1 VSSSALGEVMEGL
14 NLLRLA
20 AIARFMRPSPQGQLS
35 FAHLAFGE
43 RPRLDLP
50 SIGFEDEV
58 TVAAGERPEFLD
70 NQRVLVEVA
79 PGPRGAETIENA
91 LLLPP
96 RRHREISEL

>member
-1 VSSSALGEVMEGL
+1 MEDL

-20 AIARFMRPSPQGQLS
+20 AIARFMRPSPKGN
-35 FAHLAFGE
+35 LASRTWRFGE
-43 RPRLDLP
+43 RPRLHLL
-50 SIGFEDEV
+50 STGFEDEV

-70 NQRVLVEVA
+70 NQRVLVELA

-91 LLLPP
+91 LLVPP